1 MRVELTV
8 RDWKFGAAANGDSK
22 LCACGACMTWMTAIS
37 LAVMWAVEQTLH
49 RSAGFTWCEWAAE
62 SDAADTQIIA
72 VSARKTATI
81 RILRG
86 IRI

>member
-49 RSAGFTWCEWAAE
+49 RSAGWF
-62 SDAADTQIIA
+62 
-72 VSARKTATI
+72 R
-81 RILRG
+81 
-86 IRI
+86 